1 MSRGRTRT
9 RVGRL
14 KRRAE
19 FLAVAGTHRKKV
31 APGLLVQARRHDS
44 RQSPAEG
51 EPALRI
57 GYTASKKVGNAVKRN
72 RAKRRMRAAALA
84 VAVPHVPPGHDL
96 VLVARPETVERPWA
110 DLTADLTDCLRRLG
124 LWTDAG
130 PGPDG
135 PP

>member
-31 APGLLVQARRHDS
+31 APGLIVQARRHDA
-44 RQSPAEG
+44 RQSPEEG
-51 EPALRI
+51 GPALRV

-84 VAVPHVPPGHDL
+84 VAVPNVPPGHDL
-96 VLVARPETVERPWA
+96 VLIARPETVERPWA
-110 DLTADLTDCLRRLG
+110 ELTADLEGCLRRMG
-124 LWTDAG
+124 LWTDATPAG
-130 PGPDG
+130 TAAP
-135 PP
+135 